1 MIRRTTL
8 ALAAALLLSPLAPAQ
23 SSTWKPDTAHSGVD
37 FSILHLAIS
46 KVRGHFAVSGG
57 EVTFDEKD
65 ITKSRVNIAIDV
77 KSVDTQNSM
86 RDDDLK
92 SDHFFDTAKY
102 PTGEFTST
110 SIKKSKDGLVIN
122 GNLTVHGVTKPV
134 VLTVDGPNGPV
145 TGLDKKQHIGFSATT
160 TVDRLAFGLAPS
172 YPASVIGT
180 DVKLTID
187 LDLAKQ

>member
-1 MIRRTTL
+1 MIRRTTF
-8 ALAAALLLSPLAPAQ
+8 ALAAALLFAPFAPAQ
-23 SSTWKPDTAHSGVD
+23 ISNWKPDTAHSGID
-37 FSILHLAIS
+37 FSLLHLGIS
-46 KVRGHFAVSGG
+46 KVRGHFAVAGG

-65 ITKSRVNIAIDV
+65 ITKSKVNITINTA
-77 KSVDTQNSM
+77 SVDTQNSM

-92 SDHFFDTAKY
+92 SEKFFDTAKF
-102 PTGEFTST
+102 PTGTFTST
-110 SIKKSKDGLVIN
+110 SIKKTKDGLAIN
-122 GNLTVHGVTKPV
+122 GNLTVHGITKPV

-160 TVDRLAFGLAPS
+160 TVDRIAFGLAPS
-172 YPASVIGT
+172 YPASVIGN